1 MKIREGIPTEDGGI
15 RDEQTGRPVSYRR
28 HITISRRDTFFND
41 LKNSTA
47 QGIIAFMISLTVIPC
62 LLYDVY
68 VSYTFGGKADY
79 SVGLFAVLI
88 LILCIVSIVI
98 AAFGLKNK
106 KKIRHDLER
115 RAIVIDVI
123 VILLLIAIYVY
134 GLIRILRS

>member
-1 MKIREGIPTEDGGI
+1 MKIREGIQTEDGGI